1 MADNYLETRYA
12 QVFEN
17 NGGARVS
24 TRPSIDSWL
33 KRECEDA
40 DRDSSYKVHPLQAEA
55 LIRTL
60 RIAFPEAKASYDT
73 CQGDGSLA
81 LELLMDSEFDAGRA
95 FQIVVLKASE
105 MGLRA
110 SLKDGSGGKVLM
122 EVFK

>member
-33 KRECEDA
+33 KRECEET
-40 DRDSSYKVHPLQAEA
+40 DRDASYKVHPLQAEA

-60 RIAFPEAKASYDT
+60 RITFPEAKASYDT
-73 CQGDGSLA
+73 GDGSLA

-95 FQIVVLKASE
+95 FQIVALKASE
-105 MGLRA
+105 MGLHI
-110 SLKDGSGGKVLM
+110 SLKEGSGGKVLM
-122 EVFK
+122 EIFK

>member
-40 DRDSSYKVHPLQAEA
+40 DRDASYKVHPLQAEA

-73 CQGDGSLA
+73 GDGSLA
-81 LELLMDSEFDAGRA
+81 LELLMDAEFEAGRA
-95 FQIVVLKASE
+95 YQIVALKASE
-105 MGLRA
+105 MGLRV
-110 SLKDGSGGKVLM
+110 SLKEGNGGKVLM

>member
-33 KRECEDA
+33 KRECESA
-40 DRDSSYKVHPLQAEA
+40 DRDASYKVHPLQAEA

-73 CQGDGSLA
+73 GDGSLA

-95 FQIVVLKASE
+95 FQIVALKASE
-105 MGLRA
+105 MGLRV
-110 SLKDGSGGKVLM
+110 SLEEGSGGKVLM

>member
-33 KRECEDA
+33 KRECEGA

-73 CQGDGSLA
+73 GDGSLA
-81 LELLMDSEFDAGRA
+81 LELLMDAEFEAGRA
-95 FQIVVLKASE
+95 FQIVALKASE
-105 MGLRA
+105 MGLRV
-110 SLKDGSGGKVLM
+110 SLKEGSGGKVLM
-122 EVFK
+122 EIFK

>member
-33 KRECEDA
+33 KRECESA
-40 DRDSSYKVHPLQAEA
+40 DRDASYKVHPLQAEA

-60 RIAFPEAKASYDT
+60 RITFPEAKASYDT
-73 CQGDGSLA
+73 GDGSLA

-95 FQIVVLKASE
+95 FQIVALKASE
-105 MGLRA
+105 MGLHV
-110 SLKDGSGGKVLM
+110 SLKEGSGGKVLM

>member
-33 KRECEDA
+33 KRECESA
-40 DRDSSYKVHPLQAEA
+40 DRDASYKVHPLQAEA

-60 RIAFPEAKASYDT
+60 RIAFPEVKASFDT
-73 CQGDGSLA
+73 GDGSLA

-95 FQIVVLKASE
+95 FQIVALKASE
-105 MGLRA
+105 MGLRV
-110 SLKDGSGGKVLM
+110 SLKEGSGVKVLM

>member
-1 MADNYLETRYA
+1 MADNYLEPRYA

-24 TRPSIDSWL
+24 TRPSIDS
-33 KRECEDA
+33 CEDA

-73 CQGDGSLA
+73 CQSDGSLA

-95 FQIVVLKASE
+95 FQIVALKASE

-110 SLKDGSGGKVLM
+110 SLKEGSGGKVLM

>member
-33 KRECEDA
+33 KRECESA
-40 DRDSSYKVHPLQAEA
+40 DRDASYKVHPLQAEA

-73 CQGDGSLA
+73 GDGSLA

-95 FQIVVLKASE
+95 FQIVALKASE

-110 SLKDGSGGKVLM
+110 SLKEGSEGKVLM

>member
-33 KRECEDA
+33 KRECEET
-40 DRDSSYKVHPLQAEA
+40 DRDASYKVHPLQAEA

-60 RIAFPEAKASYDT
+60 RITFPEAKASYDT
-73 CQGDGSLA
+73 GDGSLA

-95 FQIVVLKASE
+95 FQIVALKASE
-105 MGLRA
+105 MGLHV
-110 SLKDGSGGKVLM
+110 SLKEGSGGKVLM
-122 EVFK
+122 EIFK

>member
-24 TRPSIDSWL
+24 ARPSIDSWL
-33 KRECEDA
+33 KRECEET
-40 DRDSSYKVHPLQAEA
+40 DRDASYKVHPLQSEA

-60 RIAFPEAKASYDT
+60 RIAFPSANASCDT
-73 CQGDGSLA
+73 CPGNGSLT
-81 LELLMDSEFDAGRA
+81 LEILMDSEFDAGRA
-95 FQIVVLKASE
+95 FQIVALKASE
-105 MGLRA
+105 MGLHA
-110 SLKDGSGGKVLM
+110 ALKEGNGGRVLI

>member
-33 KRECEDA
+33 KRECESA
-40 DRDSSYKVHPLQAEA
+40 DRDASYKVHPLQAEA

-60 RIAFPEAKASYDT
+60 RITFPEAKASYDT
-73 CQGDGSLA
+73 GDGSLA

-95 FQIVVLKASE
+95 FQIVALKASE
-105 MGLRA
+105 MGLHV
-110 SLKDGSGGKVLM
+110 SLKEGSGGKVLM
-122 EVFK
+122 EIFK

>member
-33 KRECEDA
+33 KRECESA
-40 DRDSSYKVHPLQAEA
+40 DRDASYKVHPLQAEA

-60 RIAFPEAKASYDT
+60 RITFPEAKASYDT
-73 CQGDGSLA
+73 GDGSLA

-95 FQIVVLKASE
+95 FQIVALKASE
-105 MGLRA
+105 MGLHV
-110 SLKDGSGGKVLM
+110 SLKEGSGGKVLM
-122 EVFK
+122 EIFR

>member
-33 KRECEDA
+33 KRECESA
-40 DRDSSYKVHPLQAEA
+40 DRDASYKVHPLQAEA

-60 RIAFPEAKASYDT
+60 RITFPEAKASYDT
-73 CQGDGSLA
+73 GDGSLA

-95 FQIVVLKASE
+95 FQIVALKASE
-105 MGLRA
+105 MGLRV
-110 SLKDGSGGKVLM
+110 SLKEGSGGKVLM

>member
-33 KRECEDA
+33 KRECEGA
-40 DRDSSYKVHPLQAEA
+40 DRDVSYKVHSLQVEA

-60 RIAFPEAKASYDT
+60 RIAFPEVKASYDT
-73 CQGDGSLA
+73 GDCSLA
-81 LELLMDSEFDAGRA
+81 LEILMDSEFDAGRA
-95 FQIVVLKASE
+95 FQIVALKASE
-105 MGLRA
+105 MGLRT
-110 SLKDGSGGKVLM
+110 SLKEGSGGKVLM